1 MSLREEIISS
11 LQDSKW
17 FIAGG
22 SWDQPADDIL
32 EIFKKRIDSL
42 IDEIQTSIDSFT
54 PECGYSM
61 FAQSQSKYLVEALKA
76 VKKEMLK

>member
-1 MSLREEIISS
+1 MNLREEIISS

-32 EIFKKRIDSL
+32 EIFEKRIDEH
-42 IDEIQTSIDSFT
+42 IKKIDSKRCCRLDNKHADIIEEFRD
-54 PECGYSM
+54 
-61 FAQSQSKYLVEALKA
+61 F
-76 VKKEMLK
+76 KEMLS